1 VTDLLE
7 RGAAWLEEQRRAHMT
22 RTVTYQRG
30 AQSVEVAATVGKTV
44 FRLDTGYG
52 VVERH
57 ETRDYLVLAE
67 ELVLDGQTTLP
78 KAGDRV
84 RETEPHMLFIY
95 EVMAPGNEPCWRY
108 SDPYRRALRIHTKLV
123 HAETIP

>member
-30 AQSVEVAATVGKTV
+30 QQSVEVAATVGKTV
-44 FRLDTGYG
+44 FRVDNGYG
-52 VVERH
+52 LLERH
-57 ETRDYLVLAE
+57 ETRDYLVSAND
-67 ELVLDGQTTLP
+67 LVLDGQTVLP

-84 RETEPHMLFIY
+84 IEAEAKMIFTY
-95 EVMAPGNEPCWRY
+95 EVMAPGNEPVWRY
-108 SDPYRRALRIHTKLV
+108 SDPYRKTLRIHTKLV
-123 HAETIP
+123 HAETIL